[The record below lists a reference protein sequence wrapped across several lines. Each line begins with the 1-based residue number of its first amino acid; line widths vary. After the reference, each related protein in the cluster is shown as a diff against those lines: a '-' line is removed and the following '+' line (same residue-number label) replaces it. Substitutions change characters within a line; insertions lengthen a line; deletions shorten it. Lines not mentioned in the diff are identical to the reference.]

1 MHYFVLVLA
10 SVNVKTSSCYAHNS
24 QRHPFILK
32 KVLGKF
38 MHMFL
43 ISRSDE
49 QVEKTMISFMRAGF
63 LHFCASERGVNVR
76 EIALAILVAGKEYI
90 YNTCA
95 DHDEDN
101 LNF

>member
-1 MHYFVLVLA
+1 MHYFVMVLA

-24 QRHPFILK
+24 QRDPFILK

-43 ISRSDE
+43 ISRSDD

-63 LHFCASERGVNVR
+63 LPFCASERGVNVR
-76 EIALAILVAGKEYI
+76 EIAPAILVAGKGYI
-90 YNTCA
+90 
-95 DHDEDN
+95 
-101 LNF
+101 